1 MCDYSLEFYATRQAQ
16 ENEVYVTTR
25 FPSGSMGFAA
35 PGDCTT
41 AVCVT
46 YGTKLTLENLPPELQ
61 LELGVGPIETIVFA
75 RIDEGLHHDGV
86 RFANGRTVL
95 LHRLGVGVLGS
106 MVSDTALP
114 ERKEAPVREEDSGRT
129 GGVTDDFK
137 I

>member
-46 YGTKLTLENLPPELQ
+46 YGTKMTLENLPPELQ
-61 LELGVGPIETIVFA
+61 QELGIGPIEAVTFA
-75 RIDEGLHHDGV
+75 RIEEGLHHDGV

-106 MVSDTALP
+106 MVSDTIP
-114 ERKEAPVREEDSGRT
+114 ERKEAAKEAAPAVKRIPVEPAE
-129 GGVTDDFK
+129 
-137 I
+137 